1 MQPMSPH
8 GHHHADLGLRERKK
22 LATRRALQRAALA
35 LAADRGPE
43 VTVEE
48 ICAEVDLS
56 PRTFF
61 NYFSSKEEAILGEPP
76 AVPSDEVLAE
86 FEAGGP
92 TGDLV
97 ADLRDVLARHLE
109 DALPTVE
116 QMHLRRHVLEHHPEL
131 VPHMMGAFMAIERRL
146 VEAVARRD
154 GAEPEGVRA
163 HVVAGVASV
172 AMRLSVQRW
181 IAADGAEPVADHVHQ
196 VFDELTAAFADR
208 A

>member
-1 MQPMSPH
+1 MHRMSPECH
-8 GHHHADLGLRERKK
+8 DPPLGLRERKK
-22 LATRRALQRAALA
+22 RATRQALQRAALR

-48 ICAEVDLS
+48 ICAVADLS

-76 AVPSDEVLAE
+76 AVPSDDTLAE

-92 TGDLV
+92 TGEVV
-97 ADLRDVLARHLE
+97 ADLREVIAPHLE
-109 DALPTVE
+109 ASLPTIE

-131 VPHMMGAFMAIERRL
+131 MPHMMGAFMAIERRL

-154 GAEPEGVRA
+154 GVEPDSVHA
-163 HVVAGVASV
+163 HVVGGVASV
-172 AMRLSVQRW
+172 AMRMSVHRW
-181 IAADGAEPVADHVHQ
+181 ISSGGTDPVATHVHA
-196 VFDELTAAFADR
+196 VFDELAAAFGPSA
-208 A
+208 